1 MSDEI
6 QIQYCDANELAD
18 ALINDEVSLVSD
30 KLVTL
35 HVALS

>member
-6 QIQYCDANELAD
+6 QIQCCDANEIAE